1 MLTQVNAGRLSLS
14 HLARVMC
21 ENPAREYG
29 IYPQK
34 GAIQVG
40 SDADLVLVD
49 LERESTID
57 DGALVTAPKYS
68 AFGGTPVKGMPV
80 MTMVRGNVV
89 MGEDAVAE
97 GSAVGQLVKP
107 RR

>member
-1 MLTQVNAGRLSLS
+1 MS
-14 HLARVMC
+14 

-34 GAIQVG
+34 GALQVG

-49 LERESTID
+49 LKRESTID
-57 DGALVTAPKYS
+57 DGDLVTAPRYS

-89 MGEDAVAE
+89 MNEGAVAQ
-97 GSAVGQLVKP
+97 GPSVGQLVKP